1 MRGTSKSSAIVQ
13 IAIMPLPWALRRRL
27 LVGLFGYRIHPTA
40 RIGFSLVLAERVE
53 MEKRS
58 VIKALTMIKGMTELI
73 LGPEGHIGNL
83 NWITGL
89 PANDPVFFQGE
100 TNRVSALVVGEGASI
115 TNRHLFDCTNRITIG
130 RFTVIGGFR
139 SQFITHGIDIGPN
152 RQSSLPIEIGD
163 YCFTGTGAI
172 LLKGAALGPRCVLG
186 AGSIL
191 RGQFLE
197 EEYKL
202 VSGNP
207 AQPIR
212 DLDPS
217 SSYFHRT
224 QGRVH

>member
-1 MRGTSKSSAIVQ
+1 MRGTSKSAAIVQ

-27 LVGLFGYRIHPTA
+27 LVGLFGFRIHPTA
-40 RIGFSLVLAERVE
+40 RIGLSLLLAERVE
-53 MEKRS
+53 MGEGS
-58 VIKALTMIKGMTELI
+58 IIGSLNMIKGMSELTVA
-73 LGPEGHIGNL
+73 PRGHIGNL

-89 PANDPVFFQGE
+89 PPSDPDFFRE
-100 TNRVSALVVGEGASI
+100 EPDRISALVVGEDAAI
-115 TNRHLFDCTNRITIG
+115 TNRHLLDCTNRITIG
-130 RFTVIGGFR
+130 RFATIAGFR

-163 YCFTGTGAI
+163 YCFTGTGVI
-172 LLKGAALGPRCVLG
+172 VLKGAVLGPRCVLG
-186 AGSIL
+186 AGSML
-191 RGQFLE
+191 RGQFL

-207 AQPIR
+207 AKPIR

>member
-1 MRGTSKSSAIVQ
+1 MRGTSKSSAIIQ

-27 LVGLFGYRIHPTA
+27 LVGFFGFRIHPTA
-40 RIGFSLVLAERVE
+40 RIGLSLVLADRVE
-53 MEKRS
+53 MGEGS
-58 VIKALTMIKGMTELI
+58 VIKTLSMIKGMSELTVA
-73 LGPEGHIGNL
+73 PRGHIGNL

-89 PANDPVFFQGE
+89 PANNPDFFHDE
-100 TNRVSALVVGEGASI
+100 PDRISALVVGEEAAI

-130 RFTVIGGFR
+130 RFATIGGFR

-163 YCFTGTGAI
+163 YGYTGTGVI
-172 LLKGAALGPRCVLG
+172 VLKGAVLGPRCVLG
-186 AGSIL
+186 AGSML
-191 RGQFLE
+191 RGKFLE
-197 EEYKL
+197 EFKL

-207 AQPIR
+207 AKPIR